1 MNKLYPIKFI
11 ADPRER
17 VWGGNYLMKT
27 LNKGFDEEYANK
39 NIGESWE
46 LWSLYGGSSVVQNGF
61 LAGNT
66 LDELMEIYL
75 GDLVGENVFSF
86 YKGDFP
92 LLVKI
97 LHIKDKIS
105 VQVHPEDSIAMEREN
120 SYGKAEMWYVMDAKP
135 GSKLYVGFNRDV
147 TPTELYY
154 KCKDGTITEL
164 LNCFT
169 PKKGDCIYIQPGC
182 IHAAEGEVVIAE
194 IQQSSDISYRL
205 YDWGRENNPQTAR
218 RMDLEDAIDVID
230 YSKFETEKY
239 YFNQVSGTRTIVD
252 THNFIAKALELE
264 APTRVVPSITGSFM
278 IYLCINGS
286 ASFKMNDGTECTLA
300 KGETLLVPASMED
313 FLLSPTQKGTI
324 LLEISMPQLTDG
336 PDMYLNYDE
345 PEDEAHG
352 SYKESSYD
360 EECDCD
366 DDCDDECDDNCTCG
380 CHNHHHGHQH
390 NHTHHSD
397 CNCHHHGH
405 EEECT
410 DKGHHPGES
419 FFRK

>member
-17 VWGGNYLMKT
+17 VWGGDYLI
-27 LNKGFDEEYANK
+27 KGLKKDFDEEYSNK
-39 NIGESWE
+39 PVGESWE

-75 GDLVGENVFSF
+75 GDLVGENVFNF

-97 LHIKDKIS
+97 LDIKDKIS

-135 GSKLYVGFNRDV
+135 GAKLYVGFNREV
-147 TPTELYY
+147 TPTELYN
-154 KCKDGTITEL
+154 KCKDGTVTEL

-169 PKKGDCIYIQPGC
+169 PKKGDCVYIQPGC

-205 YDWGRENNPQTAR
+205 YDWGRENNPKTAR
-218 RMDLEDAIDVID
+218 RMDLEDAIDIID
-230 YSKFETEKY
+230 YSKFDTEKY
-239 YFNQVSGTRTIVD
+239 YFSQVQGSKTIVD
-252 THNFIAKALELE
+252 THNFIVKAIELDT
-264 APTRVVPSITGSFM
+264 PTRVIPSITGSF
-278 IYLCINGS
+278 IVYLCINGG
-286 ASFKMNDGTECTLA
+286 ASFKMNDGTECTLT
-300 KGETLLVPASMED
+300 KGETLLIPASMED
-313 FLLSPTQKGTI
+313 FVLSPTQEGTI
-324 LLEISMPQLTDG
+324 LLEASMPQLTDG
-336 PDMYLNYDE
+336 PDLYLNYDE

-352 SYKESSYD
+352 SYKDNSYD
-360 EECDCD
+360 EEEYD
-366 DDCDDECDDNCTCG
+366 DDECDCDDECDDNCTCG
-380 CHNHHHGHQH
+380 CHNHQH
-390 NHTHHSD
+390 NHSHHHN
-397 CNCHHHGH
+397 CGCHHHGDGH
-405 EEECT
+405 SCT
-410 DKGHHPGES
+410 DEGHHPGES